1 MIEMIVNANS
11 KNFVRIFLDNF
22 VCPLNY
28 DFQMTFV
35 KKFVLSLFCEIA
47 ADI

>member
-1 MIEMIVNANS
+1 MIVNANS

-28 DFQMTFV
+28 QMTFV
-35 KKFVLSLFCEIA
+35 KKFVLNLFCEIA